1 MPTVFQNSMQNVR
14 YALRQ
19 LWKSP
24 GFTITAA
31 LTLALGI
38 GANTAIFT
46 CVYATLLAPMPYP
59 EPDQLVMV
67 WSKIQT
73 FHNGVSAGDFD
84 DWRQQSTAFQAL
96 NAFTGGSFNLA
107 TKDQPEYVQ
116 GQQTTPGFYKMMG
129 VPFQYGR
136 DFLPEEGTLGK
147 EHVVVLVNKMW
158 KKLGSD
164 PNIIGKQLRIDGQ
177 PYTVVGVMAPG
188 QPDRLDVSIIV
199 PLAFKPEQLN
209 HDFHW
214 LLVMGRLK
222 PGVTLAQAQANMD
235 SVTANI
241 TKAYPKSNQGWNSF
255 VEPLKNDFLPKER
268 IQTLWYLLGAVG
280 FVLLIA
286 CVNVA
291 NLLLAKGT
299 TRSKEVAVR
308 IALGAKSGDIFG
320 QFLTENLL
328 LALLGGLLGV
338 GVGWLGLRG
347 LVAIMPNGTLP
358 SEADLTLNWPILLF
372 SLAASTLAGLLFGC
386 APAWYATRVDPGE
399 ALKEGSRTGTS
410 GGRKWLRRGLVVG
423 EFALALAL
431 LTGAGL
437 AIHSF
442 WNMSQVD
449 IGASTF
455 HIQTFYLPV
464 PDARPKDPAQI
475 TAYYRQMLER
485 IKAVP
490 GVLNVS
496 ASTGLPLEGA
506 GFGMPFTIAGAP
518 EIADPS
524 QRPGASFGMVTP
536 EYFKTFN
543 IQVLRGRSFTDQD
556 NAGSVRVAVVSESFV
571 KKYFKDKD
579 PLQQRIMVEE
589 LIPGVTKLGAP
600 QAWQIVGVYHDVKN
614 GSLGDPRP
622 EMLVPFWQIP
632 WPSANFGVFTAGDP
646 KILTRSIE
654 AAVHSVDPEIALAEL
669 RTMEEVRSRGMS
681 GDRFT
686 MILYFSFAAVA
697 LTLAAVGIYGVMAF
711 TVAQREHEIGLRM
724 ALGAS
729 RDNVVGLIL
738 REGMA
743 LALTGLGLGLIGA
756 YFVGRAMQSTLYN
769 VGSLDFLAVG
779 AVAVV
784 LFGSALLA
792 SWIPARRASSIHP
805 MLALRGL

>member
-1 MPTVFQNSMQNVR
+1 MTATLIQNIR

-19 LWKSP
+19 LMKSP
-24 GFTITAA
+24 GFTLTAVI
-31 LTLALGI
+31 TLALGI

-46 CVYATLLAPMPYP
+46 TVYATLLAPMPYP

-84 DWRQQSTAFQAL
+84 DWRHQSTAFQAL

-116 GQQTTPGFYKMMG
+116 GQRTTPGMYKMMG
-129 VPFQYGR
+129 VKFQYGR
-136 DFLPEEGTLGK
+136 DFVPEEGELGK
-147 EHVVVLVNKMW
+147 DHVVVLVNKMW

-164 PNIIGKQLRIDGQ
+164 PNIVGKQMKIDGE
-177 PYTVVGVMAPG
+177 PYTVVGVMAAG
-188 QPDRLDVSIIV
+188 QPDRLDQSLVV
-199 PLAFKPEQLN
+199 PLAFRPEQLN

-222 PGVTLAQAQANMD
+222 PNVTMQEAQANMD
-235 SVTANI
+235 AVTANI
-241 TKAYPKSNQGWNSF
+241 AKAYPKSDTGWGSF

-268 IQTLWYLLGAVG
+268 IQTLWMLLGAVG

-299 TRSKEVAVR
+299 TRHKEVAIR
-308 IALGAKSGDIFG
+308 TALGAKRSSIFT
-320 QFLTENLL
+320 QLLTENIL
-328 LALLGGLLGV
+328 LALIGGITGI
-338 GVGWLGLRG
+338 GVGWLALRG
-347 LVAIMPNGTLP
+347 LIAIMPDGTLP
-358 SEADLTLNWPILLF
+358 SEANLSLNIPILLF

-386 APAWYATRVDPGE
+386 APAWYATRVDPAE
-399 ALKEGSRTGTS
+399 ALKEGGRSGVSSSRKG
-410 GGRKWLRRGLVVG
+410 LRRVLVVG

-442 WNMSQVD
+442 WNLTQVD
-449 IGASTF
+449 LGTSTF
-455 HIQTFYLPV
+455 HIQTFFLPV

-475 TAYYRQMLER
+475 ANYYQQMLSR
-485 IKAVP
+485 IQAVP

-506 GFGMPFTIAGAP
+506 GFGMPFTIQGAP
-518 EIADPS
+518 DITDPS
-524 QRPGASFGMVTP
+524 QRPGAAFGMVTP
-536 EYFKTFN
+536 DYFKTFS

-556 NAGSVRVAVVSESFV
+556 KAGSVRVAMVSESFV

-579 PLQQRIMVEE
+579 PLQQRLMVEE
-589 LIPGVTKLGAP
+589 LIPGVTKLGAAVP
-600 QAWQIVGVYHDVKN
+600 WQIVGVFHDVK
-614 GSLGDPRP
+614 GGGLRDGRP
-622 EMLVPFWQIP
+622 EIEIPFWQIP
-632 WPSANFGVFTAGDP
+632 WPSANFGVRTSGDP
-646 KILTRSIE
+646 ALMTRSIE
-654 AAVHSVDPEIALAEL
+654 NAVHSVDPEIALAEPH
-669 RTMEEVRSRGMS
+669 TMEEVKSLVLA

-686 MILYFSFAAVA
+686 MLLYASFALVA
-697 LTLAAVGIYGVMAF
+697 LSLAAVGIYGVMAF

-729 RDNVVGLIL
+729 RGKVVGMIL
-738 REGMA
+738 KEGMT
-743 LALTGLGLGLIGA
+743 LALFGLGLGLIGA
-756 YFVGRAMQSTLYN
+756 YFVGRALESELYG
-769 VGSLDFLAVG
+769 VGKLDTSAIV
-779 AVAVV
+779 AVASV
-784 LFGSALLA
+784 LFAAAMLA
-792 SWIPARRASSIHP
+792 SWIPARRAASVEP
-805 MLALRGL
+805 MLALRAD